1 MFLCVPSLI
10 AATVG
15 KRIVITKTQTICKK
29 IVRTDLIAPFIQQEL
44 NHKTIIGNTRWEYL
58 ILPLFELIF
67 DSIVDKD
74 PFG

>member
-1 MFLCVPSLI
+1 MQKNC
-10 AATVG
+10 
-15 KRIVITKTQTICKK
+15 
-29 IVRTDLIAPFIQQEL
+29 RTDLIASFIQQEL
-44 NHKTIIGNTRWEYL
+44 NHKTIIGNTRWEYS

>member
-10 AATVG
+10 AATVA
-15 KRIVITKTQTICKK
+15 KRIVITKTQKICKK

-44 NHKTIIGNTRWEYL
+44 NHKTIIRNTRWEYL